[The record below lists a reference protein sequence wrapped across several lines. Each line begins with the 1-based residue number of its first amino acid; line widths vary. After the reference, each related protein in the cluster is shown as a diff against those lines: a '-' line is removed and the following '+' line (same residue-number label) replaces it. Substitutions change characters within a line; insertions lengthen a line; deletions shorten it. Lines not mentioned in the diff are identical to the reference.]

1 MDYSL
6 RRPPSIAASPVR
18 ALVLV
23 NTVIYLVIFTSASV
37 IYAASTGDLGTAAL
51 SILFPDR
58 TGLLDYVNSY
68 LPLMM
73 SGAEVLRGAVWEVL
87 TSLFIHANI
96 IHLGFNMAALLYIG
110 TACENYLS
118 SGRVLAAYF
127 SGGIAGNILT
137 LALMPPNIYSLGASG
152 AIFSL
157 LGVLAITEY
166 RRTHQFLSSLG
177 WAVIILI
184 ISSLGIAGAVNNLAH
199 IGGLATGL
207 IIGAV
212 IPKHKMHH
220 SA

>member
-1 MDYSL
+1 MNYPLKRLPRISM
-6 RRPPSIAASPVR
+6 SPVH
-18 ALVLV
+18 ALVIV
-23 NTVIYLVIFTSASV
+23 NTVIYLAIFISASV
-37 IYAASTGDLGTAAL
+37 IYAANTGDLGTAVF

-58 TGLLDYVNSY
+58 TGLLDYINNY

-73 SGAEVLRGAVWEVL
+73 SGAEVFRGAVWEVI

-96 IHLGFNMAALLYIG
+96 IHLGFNMVALLYIG

-118 SGRVLAAYF
+118 SRKVLAAYF
-127 SGGIAGNILT
+127 SGGIAGNLLT
-137 LALMPPNIYSLGASG
+137 LALMPPSIYSLGASV

-157 LGVLAITEY
+157 LGVLAATEY

-207 IIGAV
+207 IIGAI
-212 IPKHKMHH
+212 IPKHKIHH
-220 SA
+220 ST